1 MQRLQFEAETLQFFC
16 VFTGKV
22 NQANYNIRDWKVKKK
37 KPPAPF
43 APAPAKGLN

>member
-37 KPPAPF
+37 NRLRRLPLLRLR
-43 APAPAKGLN
+43 G